1 MPEVAEEATSPA
13 TRDVQDGTGSGPA
26 AADFN
31 TLAGVETSKVGQ
43 GQANQ
48 ASMSSWRPLRR
59 ARTNIGRTEE
69 TQQQQDERERG
80 EEYDAELVD
89 ILDLVD
95 PEVQALQTLTNV
107 QNSLVIPYL
116 GRYLNRQPTY
126 TLTRRP
132 ADSEESESAS
142 DAESGAEKEKAKVQK
157 RPTTQR
163 THTGATLDTIT
174 SRVNDKYY
182 AVLPHG
188 VTLPGWTEEEK
199 LELNNHVRHMLHS
212 RRSKFKRSM
221 KGFGQ
226 YVRRPLGFFVTVY
239 ATLITLF
246 GLIWVLF
253 LIGWINVGGR
263 HDYIINVIDNVLVA
277 LFAIIGD
284 GLAPFRTV
292 DTYHMCFIAHY
303 HHLTW
308 RLRKER
314 ALPRLQDH
322 NDLPA
327 VQPDQVSD
335 VEKQEFSVLSPEQQ
349 RKLAHHQKKFAR
361 SHSFYKPHE
370 TTTHHAF
377 PLHLLVLV
385 VVLLDCHS
393 LLQIALGTCTWSI
406 SYHVRPFA
414 LTTVILCCSITCNIT
429 AGIVISIGDHKTR
442 KKDVLEKMF
451 RQELT
456 KAAMK
461 KVEKNRSAHLSHTN
475 TDEGLWGVVDE
486 AAEGVEQDL
495 KEKGKE
501 RGIEDAGGL
510 SDKTDTDT
518 EFETPLSNVNEGSS
532 YMPIQGS
539 SSTRQGIPRITTTTT
554 VNNGPTGMSTTTTT
568 HIS

>member
-1 MPEVAEEATSPA
+1 MS
-13 TRDVQDGTGSGPA
+13 RDVSFPCHLVD
-26 AADFN
+26 
-31 TLAGVETSKVGQ
+31 LA
-43 GQANQ
+43 
-48 ASMSSWRPLRR
+48 
-59 ARTNIGRTEE
+59 NIGT
-69 TQQQQDERERG
+69 
-80 EEYDAELVD
+80 A
-89 ILDLVD
+89 
-95 PEVQALQTLTNV
+95 
-107 QNSLVIPYL
+107 
-116 GRYLNRQPTY
+116 
-126 TLTRRP
+126 
-132 ADSEESESAS
+132 
-142 DAESGAEKEKAKVQK
+142 
-157 RPTTQR
+157 
-163 THTGATLDTIT
+163 
-174 SRVNDKYY
+174 
-182 AVLPHG
+182 
-188 VTLPGWTEEEK
+188 
-199 LELNNHVRHMLHS
+199 
-212 RRSKFKRSM
+212 
-221 KGFGQ
+221 
-226 YVRRPLGFFVTVY
+226 LGFFVTVY

-253 LIGWINVGGR
+253 LIGKFPVPQLNSSNISLGWINVGGR

-284 GLAPFRTV
+284 GLAPFRAV

-335 VEKQEFSVLSPEQQ
+335 VEKQEFSVLSPSQQ
-349 RKLAHHQKKFAR
+349 KKLAHHQKKFAR

-377 PLHLLVLV
+377 PLRLLVAV

-456 KAAMK
+456 KSAMK
-461 KVEKNRSAHLSHTN
+461 KVVRKRGRDVDTSGTE
-475 TDEGLWGVVDE
+475 EGLWDVVDE
-486 AAEGVEQDL
+486 AAEGVEQNLQNERTRSFVEGERDVGDGVGDRV
-495 KEKGKE
+495 GKE
-501 RGIEDAGGL
+501 EGSEDE
-510 SDKTDTDT
+510 
-518 EFETPLSNVNEGSS
+518 EFETPMSEEGTS
-532 YMPIQGS
+532 YMPIQHQ
-539 SSTRQGIPRITTTTT
+539 RIPRIVTTTTT
-554 VNNGPTGMSTTTTT
+554 ENGVGGMSTTTTT